1 MEADDPSR
9 QRGLDPGAVQGLTIR
24 QWDCTHCHTHHDRDL
39 AAADNIQAFAVQ
51 RFLESFTGAE
61 SVPGNRPLHPELAA
75 FIARGGM
82 TAFQRGNSRECRQ
95 VQKGL
100 GFEMPVN
107 RESTLKPAAPVRNRH
122 GG

>member
-1 MEADDPSR
+1 MVNKALK
-9 QRGLDPGAVQGLTIR
+9 GVKALKIR
-24 QWDCTHCHTHHDRDL
+24 QWDCAHCHTHHDRDL
-39 AAADNIQAFAVQ
+39 AAADNIQDFAIQ

-82 TAFQRGNSRECRQ
+82 TAFQRGNSRKSRQ

-107 RESTLKPAAPVRNRH
+107 RESTPTPAGPVWNRRS
-122 GG
+122 G